1 MKHPVLGLY
10 CSYRFY
16 DNL

>member
-1 MKHPVLGLY
+1 MKYPVLGLY
-10 CSYRFY
+10 YSYRFY